1 MKNYTKTGQIILNA
15 VFILISAAYLL
26 PLLLLISI
34 SLSSEASI
42 KEFGYT
48 LIPKVVDFTAYRM
61 VFKKPD
67 TIINAY
73 VVTIAFTAITT
84 ILSLIVM
91 AMAAYP
97 LSRKNCKFKNVLSFY
112 LFFTMLF
119 SGGLVPSYII
129 NSKYLHL
136 DNNFWIYVLPA
147 LVSAW
152 NVIIIRTF
160 FQGLPSELVE
170 AAKID
175 GASEIK
181 IFYKMIIP
189 LSTPVLATIAFM
201 TLLAKWNDWNTTL
214 IYIRNPKLYSLQY
227 MLQRILREAQY
238 IKQVANEGSGLF
250 NSDDA
255 PIESY
260 RYAMAILA
268 AGPMLVIFPIF
279 QKYLTQGLVVGSVKG

>member
-15 VFILISAAYLL
+15 VFILISAAYIF

-61 VFKKPD
+61 VFKQPD

-73 VVTIAFTAITT
+73 AVTIAFTAITT
-84 ILSLIVM
+84 LLSLIVM
-91 AMAAYP
+91 AMVAYP